1 LGGVNTLVNYSGVS
15 EAGTWTYYSDVQCL
29 DVSNDPFTRA
39 TNRIEY
45 TDDLDETS
53 NNNMKTVDTVFSK
66 EADER
71 GLVILSQLPPAE
83 QFENNLDLGNII
95 YVYETSGMNMFAVL
109 NRMSD
114 FYMSKVPQLLG
125 RYKTEL
131 IVDIEYDIID
141 NLLINKIDYGKFI
154 MIDFEINF
162 PTGMY
167 NLSIISNSLMKLSV
181 GSREYVVNST
191 NPQHIV
197 FHKGRKSLELQIQF
211 DWQRINQ
218 IAKFIIVQ
226 A

>member
-1 LGGVNTLVNYSGVS
+1 MLFRSFS
-15 EAGTWTYYSDVQCL
+15 EDQDKV
-29 DVSNDPFTRA
+29 
-39 TNRIEY
+39 
-45 TDDLDETS
+45 
-53 NNNMKTVDTVFSK
+53 NNNNIISSDKVFSK

-71 GLVILSQLPPAE
+71 GLVIRSQLPTAE

-95 YVYETSGMNMFAVL
+95 YVYETSGMNMFAIL

-181 GSREYVVNST
+181 GSREYAINST

-197 FHKGRKSLELQIQF
+197 FHKGRKSLELQVQF
-211 DWQRINQ
+211 DWQRISQ